1 MARLLF
7 STLVLVVWSF
17 TAARPD
23 SIYDLIMAGRVD
35 DARDSLSRQTSAS
48 VRDATNLFCQALLE
62 PEGARAAGLMQ
73 AALGSGPRAEYL
85 EEITFRLAQY
95 YLMRK
100 DYRRLAETVTDYQS
114 RWESGQY
121 RGEMQR
127 LSVLTDELSKEYESA
142 LRQCDRYLMDN
153 SSGDKQHWGLVDK
166 VRILS
171 AHGKAI
177 GAGETLRQLSKSKR
191 GVGVPQSL
199 YLLGMQAVARN
210 NADDAIFYYN
220 MLREACPA
228 AVGLDQLQ
236 VGLGAMTPR
245 ASKNNKAEAL
255 TGTYYSVKVGVF
267 SESAN
272 ARKQADKFKD
282 HGQKVDIETRRI
294 SGRDYRVVYVGRFS
308 DYDEATRFKL
318 SLEASH
324 HETYQVVAR

>member
-1 MARLLF
+1 MARLFISISVLLVWF
-7 STLVLVVWSF
+7 SSSACADT
-17 TAARPD
+17 
-23 SIYDLIMAGRVD
+23 IYDLIKAGRVD
-35 DARDSLSRQTSAS
+35 EARDSLSRQASVS
-48 VRDATNLFCQALLE
+48 VRDATTLFCQALLE
-62 PEGARAAGLMQ
+62 PEADRAVRLME
-73 AALGSGPRAEYL
+73 AALSSGPPAQYR

-95 YLMRK
+95 YLMRR
-100 DYRRLAETVTDYQS
+100 DYRKLSEAVTDYQS
-114 RWESGQY
+114 RWETGRY
-121 RGEMQR
+121 RGEMLR
-127 LSVLTDELSKEYESA
+127 LSVLADGQSKEYESA

-171 AHGKAI
+171 AHSKEI
-177 GAGETLRQLSKSKR
+177 GAGETLRQLSRSKK

-220 MLREACPA
+220 MLREAYPA

-236 VGLGAMTPR
+236 VGLGEMTPR
-245 ASKNNKAEAL
+245 ASSNNKAEAL
-255 TGTYYSVKVGVF
+255 TGTYYSVKLGVF

-282 HGQKVDIETRRI
+282 AGQKVDIERRRI
-294 SGRDYRVVYVGRFS
+294 SGRDYHVVYVGRFD

-318 SLEASH
+318 VLEATH
-324 HETYQVVAR
+324 HETFQVVAR